1 MARHRGLSL
10 LLVLLAP
17 AFVGPRTRSP
27 PRAARVARS
36 AELKRDGDGALGAV
50 GIGASL
56 VMGWSE
62 WTLKTTGCG
71 LPAGPFGLLG
81 ATEGLSYLAVLGLVG
96 YQLFRLA
103 TNDSK
108 KQSSLVE
115 VASVLAV
122 LATVAGIVV
131 LYFQIQDYGFVP
143 EAVPTEGGRCSNI
156 G

>member
-1 MARHRGLSL
+1 
-10 LLVLLAP
+10 
-17 AFVGPRTRSP
+17 
-27 PRAARVARS
+27 
-36 AELKRDGDGALGAV
+36 
-50 GIGASL
+50 
-56 VMGWSE
+56 MGWSE